1 MPVWFFEHE
10 APFAFITPVSL
21 NQTPF
26 FGVPVTP
33 KNYILLCPI
42 TFWAK
47 HSITKKKNACP
58 LKKLDL

>member
-1 MPVWFFEHE
+1 MSVWFFEHE

-33 KNYILLCPI
+33 KNYIPLRPI

-47 HSITKKKNACP
+47 HCITMIVMLAH